1 MTSLHFKA
9 TRKWKDPEE
18 HPLLQQCRR
27 AAHKHHV
34 QKRNDG
40 DNVTN
45 VKWTQNDRENLALH
59 ESLDYL
65 PSHSDIY
72 KKWLQRKPYRSDWDY
87 WFMMGLIGISIG
99 VLGFLVNQT
108 IDILVKLKW
117 KLILHYIQNNQ
128 FFLTWIWLVG
138 IGLAMVTIS
147 SGTVLIFCP
156 SGMPSGLPEVI
167 GFLNGASIQGI
178 FRIKTLFGTLVSCV
192 LAVASGLFCGP
203 EGPMIYMGS
212 ILGSGLSQ
220 FKSDTFGVQFPF
232 FTRFRNCA
240 DRRNFITAGAGA
252 GIASVFR
259 APMGGLLFT
268 FEEVA
273 SFWDL
278 KLAWQT
284 LFCCLM
290 AALTTD
296 LLSSSFHGFVY
307 QGHFGFFKA
316 EESILF
322 GVKYLLDMNI
332 LVFIPTIILGII
344 GGLLGALFVSM
355 NLRVN
360 KFRTKFF
367 KLIKYE
373 FVQKVCKL
381 TEAVLTLIITI
392 TATVYVPY
400 FFPCSPPATASQ
412 NQSSSKHKLDGMNAS
427 HLLSNTEYFNSYNC
441 PSGTTW
447 IGSNGVKH
455 SNHTY
460 NQAAALLFGNG
471 QDGIVYLF
479 RRGTPEEFGY
489 AALFTTL
496 IIYYLF
502 SCWTAGTAMACGLV
516 IPMLY
521 TGALYGRIIGL
532 IMVSM
537 FGVRTDKYGAWIDP
551 GLFAII
557 GAASYFCGVSRLTIS
572 LTAIMVE
579 LTNDVQSLLP
589 IMVAVMVARM
599 TGDLFNRSLYSSL
612 LKQKCIPFLE
622 PEPRVLYQNKPLN
635 LELFTVKDVMERQV
649 KVLHLR
655 EKVSSLATLLLE
667 TKHCGFPVIYH
678 MEQAHEEVFIGS
690 ITRLELYRILE
701 NGTLF
706 ETQNDESCKQHSQIS
721 YNEVR
726 LPELLNSTKVNL
738 LLNEYRTDIRY
749 KDCYVNLKPYINQ
762 SAMTVHAN
770 FSLQRTYTIFRTV
783 GLRHLTV
790 VDLRNHILGII
801 TRKDLMAFQLEEKLL
816 QSENLESENDRR

>member
-1 MTSLHFKA
+1 MTSLFKSMK
-9 TRKWKDPEE
+9 KWRDSED
-18 HPLLQQCRR
+18 HPLLQECRPVIG
-27 AAHKHHV
+27 KHRV
-34 QKRNDG
+34 QNRNGG
-40 DNVTN
+40 DNLIS
-45 VKWTQNDRENLALH
+45 VKYTQKDRESLASH

-72 KKWLQRKPYRSDWDY
+72 KKWLRKMPYRLDWDY
-87 WFMMGLIGISIG
+87 WLMMGLIGIAVGI
-99 VLGFLVNQT
+99 LGFFVHQA
-108 IDILVKLKW
+108 IDTLTKLKW
-117 KLILHYIQNNQ
+117 KLILHYMQNSQ
-128 FFLTWIWLVG
+128 FFLTWVWLVG
-138 IGLAMVTIS
+138 IGLVMVTLS
-147 SGTVLIFCP
+147 AGAVLIFCP

-167 GFLNGASIQGI
+167 GFLNGASVQGI
-178 FRIKTLFGTLVSCV
+178 FHIKTLIGTLVSCI

-203 EGPMIYMGS
+203 EGPMIHMGS

-273 SFWDL
+273 SFWDI

-284 LFCCLM
+284 FFCCLM
-290 AALTTD
+290 AAFTTD

-307 QGHFGFFKA
+307 RGHFGFFKA

-322 GVKYLLDMNI
+322 GVKYLLDMNV

-355 NLRVN
+355 NMRVN

-367 KLIKYE
+367 NLIKHAI
-373 FVQKVCKL
+373 VQKVCKL
-381 TEAVLTLIITI
+381 VEAILILLITI
-392 TATVYVPY
+392 TVTVYVPS
-400 FFPCSPPATASQ
+400 FFPCTTFAGHIHSEQENRSFYYNISTE
-412 NQSSSKHKLDGMNAS
+412 LT
-427 HLLSNTEYFNSYNC
+427 HLLGKTEHFNSYNC
-441 PSGTTW
+441 PLGTTW
-447 IGSNGVKH
+447 TGPDGVKH

-460 NQAAALLFGNG
+460 NQAAVLLIENG
-471 QDGIVYLF
+471 YNGIVYLF
-479 RRGTPEEFGY
+479 RRGTHEEFGY
-489 AALFTTL
+489 AALFTAL

-532 IMVSM
+532 IMVSI
-537 FGVRTDKYGAWIDP
+537 FGIQTDKYEAWIDP
-551 GLFAII
+551 GLFAVI

-579 LTNDVQSLLP
+579 LTNDVQSVMP
-589 IMVAVMVARM
+589 IMVAVMMARM
-599 TGDLFNRSLYSSL
+599 TGDFFNHSLYSSL

-622 PEPRVLYQNKPLN
+622 PEPSVLYQKKVLN
-635 LELFTVKDVMERQV
+635 LELFTAKDVMERQV

-655 EKVSSLATLLLE
+655 EKVSSLAALLLE
-667 TKHCGFPVIYH
+667 TNHGGFPVIYQL
-678 MEQAHEEVFIGS
+678 EQAHEEVFIGS
-690 ITRLELYRILE
+690 ITRLELCRILE
-701 NGTLF
+701 NEMLF
-706 ETQNDESCKQHSQIS
+706 ETQNEGNYKQHVQIN
-721 YNEVR
+721 YNEISVK
-726 LPELLNSTKVNL
+726 LLNSTKINL
-738 LLNEYRTDIRY
+738 LLNKYRTDNRY
-749 KDCYVNLKPYINQ
+749 KDYYVNLKPYINQ
-762 SAMTVHAN
+762 SAMTVHAH
-770 FSLQRTYTIFRTV
+770 FSLQRTYIIFRTL

-790 VDLRNHILGII
+790 VDLRNRVLGII
-801 TRKDLMAFQLEEKLL
+801 TRKDLMAFRLEEKLL
-816 QSENLESENDRR
+816 QSENLESDNDRR

>member
-1 MTSLHFKA
+1 MTSLHFKG
-9 TRKWKDPEE
+9 TRKWKDSEE
-18 HPLLQQCRR
+18 HPLLQQCRPVTR
-27 AAHKHHV
+27 KHHV
-34 QKRNDG
+34 QNRNNG

-45 VKWTQNDRENLALH
+45 VKCTQKDQENLALH

-72 KKWLQRKPYRSDWDY
+72 KKWLREKPYRSDWDY
-87 WFMMGLIGISIG
+87 WFMMGLIGISVGI
-99 VLGFLVNQT
+99 LGFLVNQT

-128 FFLTWIWLVG
+128 FFLTWICLVG
-138 IGLAMVTIS
+138 IGLAMVTLS
-147 SGTVLIFCP
+147 SGTVLMLCP

-178 FRIKTLFGTLVSCV
+178 FHIKTLIGTLVSCV

-203 EGPMIYMGS
+203 EGPMIHMGS
-212 ILGSGLSQ
+212 ILASGLSQ

-273 SFWDL
+273 SYWDI

-290 AALTTD
+290 AAFTTD

-307 QGHFGFFKA
+307 RGHFGFFKA

-332 LVFIPTIILGII
+332 LVFIPTIILGIV

-355 NLRVN
+355 NLRIN
-360 KFRTKFF
+360 KFRTEFF
-367 KLIKYE
+367 NLIKYK

-400 FFPCSPPATASQ
+400 FFPCTLL
-412 NQSSSKHKLDGMNAS
+412 SSHESENRSLCNDISTEAS
-427 HLLSNTEYFNSYNC
+427 HLLSKTEYFNSYNC
-441 PSGTTW
+441 PPGTSW
-447 IGSNGVKH
+447 IGSSGVKY

-496 IIYYLF
+496 VIYYLF

-537 FGVRTDKYGAWIDP
+537 FGVQTDKYGAWIDP

-622 PEPRVLYQNKPLN
+622 PEPRVAYQNKPLN

-655 EKVSSLATLLLE
+655 EKVSSLAALLLE
-667 TKHCGFPVIYH
+667 TKHGGFPVVYH
-678 MEQAHEEVFIGS
+678 MEPFHEEVFIGS
-690 ITRLELYRILE
+690 ITRLELCRILE
-701 NGTLF
+701 NEMLF
-706 ETQNDESCKQHSQIS
+706 EIQNDDSCKQHSQMS
-721 YNEVR
+721 YNEMSAK
-726 LPELLNSTKVNL
+726 LINSTKMNL
-738 LLNEYRTDIRY
+738 LLNEYRTDNRY
-749 KDCYVNLKPYINQ
+749 KDYYVNLKPHINQ

-770 FSLQRTYTIFRTV
+770 FSLQRTYIIFRTL

-790 VDLRNHILGII
+790 VDLRNRVLGII
-801 TRKDLMAFQLEEKLL
+801 TRKDLMPFCLEEKLL
-816 QSENLESENDRR
+816 QSENLESDNGRR